1 MTANDIGSNSSTKT
15 LTPEDITKLKKAL
28 KEMDDSM
35 TRGQAEKDLQKA
47 VVAKMVEEVGVG
59 KKIFKRMA
67 KTFHNAD
74 FDMATE
80 EDRDFA
86 ATYET
91 VTGL

>member
-1 MTANDIGSNSSTKT
+1 MTNNIGSNSSTKS
-15 LTPEDITKLKKAL
+15 LTPEDIKKLKGAL

-35 TRGQAEKDLQKA
+35 TRGQAEKDLQKSITT
-47 VVAKMVEEVGVG
+47 KMVEEVGVS

-67 KTFHNAD
+67 KTFHKAD

-86 ATYET
+86 STYET